1 MPKNG
6 GNEISRHVGQLR
18 GLLLWDVSGCIRTT
32 SQVSVEISTEAGRL
46 TTLPS
51 LSSVYELITIRESPN
66 GGLTTKHRPQKYCI
80 FRVVPS

>member
-6 GNEISRHVGQLR
+6 GNEISRYVGQLR
-18 GLLLWDVSGCIRTT
+18 GLLLWDVSGCRRTT

-46 TTLPS
+46 MTLLCTAHPK
-51 LSSVYELITIRESPN
+51 ESY
-66 GGLTTKHRPQKYCI
+66 GGLTTKQRLEKYCI